1 MYEGIALAFLLIF
14 LSEFGDKTQL
24 MVFTLSN
31 RTKNKILLFFTALL
45 AFALVDGIII
55 YFGEVITNVIPNL
68 VIQIIAAAL
77 FFYFGLSTLFEKNGE
92 DEKIEIKKISKK
104 KFFLTAFLLL
114 ALAEM
119 GDKSQIAAFVLA
131 TQYGFLPTFIGLVL
145 AFGVLTGIAI
155 LVSCLIKKEYV
166 KYFQKGAGVLF
177 IIFGI
182 VALMSLF

>member
-1 MYEGIALAFLLIF
+1 MYEGIFLAFLLIF

-31 RTKNKILLFFTALL
+31 RTKNKVLLFFTAIL
-45 AFALVDGIII
+45 AFALVDGIVI
-55 YFGEVITNVIPNL
+55 YFGDVITNVIPTL

-77 FFYFGLSTLFEKNGE
+77 FFYFGISTLLEKNDE
-92 DEKIEIKKISKK
+92 DEEVSIKKFSKK
-104 KFFLTAFLLL
+104 KFFLTSFLIL

-119 GDKSQIAAFVLA
+119 GDKSQIAAFVFA

-145 AFGVLTGIAI
+145 AFTVLTGIAI

-166 KYFQKGAGVLF
+166 KYFQKGAGILF

-182 VALMSLF
+182 ITLMSLF